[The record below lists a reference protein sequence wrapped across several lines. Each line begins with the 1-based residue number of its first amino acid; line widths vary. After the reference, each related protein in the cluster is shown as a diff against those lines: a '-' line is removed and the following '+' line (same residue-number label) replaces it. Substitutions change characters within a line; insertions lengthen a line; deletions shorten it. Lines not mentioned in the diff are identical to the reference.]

1 MHITDTSIYKYIKK
15 EKKNKIYTKAKYNLY
30 MYVCIYSKVYTQ
42 SKRELY
48 EKSFN
53 LKQVYSKDA
62 TKTYRKKK
70 QKENLR
76 RLRKSISR

>member
-1 MHITDTSIYKYIKK
+1 
-15 EKKNKIYTKAKYNLY
+15 

-62 TKTYRKKK
+62 TKTYRKKNK
-70 QKENLR
+70 KENLR

>member
-1 MHITDTSIYKYIKK
+1 MHITDTSIYKYI
-15 EKKNKIYTKAKYNLY
+15 YTKKKRFIQKLSTIYIC

-70 QKENLR
+70 ENLR